1 MNSVLDTN
9 ITSLKIFKEVEIDA
23 SAERVFEVLTNEVS
37 MWWGEPYLRNFKS
50 ESLILEARL
59 GGKFYETWKNGGM
72 ILGEVIEFNYPD
84 KIVNVIVSRR
94 TPIKLLKYLED
105 NNFTPS
111 SNISEAYYTSSIVII
126 TDDSYCMISE
136 AVQSGVVP
144 LVIRTQNL
152 NERMKSGIHYLHK
165 EGYID
170 YIDENKPLNMRF
182 QNKNILDIINIKDI
196 L

>member
-84 KIVNVIVSRR
+84 KIVLRGSMGIEGMVI
-94 TPIKLLKYLED
+94 
-105 NNFTPS
+105 
-111 SNISEAYYTSSIVII
+111 
-126 TDDSYCMISE
+126 
-136 AVQSGVVP
+136 GVVSIALEKDLKGTILKLEHSIMGELP
-144 LVIRTQNL
+144 PHL
-152 NERMKSGIHYLHK
+152 KSGFDQGWDNLLSIRLKAWIEKQKSYGLGK
-165 EGYID
+165 TPPAGTPKI
-170 YIDENKPLNMRF
+170 
-182 QNKNILDIINIKDI
+182 
-196 L
+196 